1 MRELYKLTTYMKE
14 TESVI
19 SFLRKTDVRHAI
31 YYDYVK
37 ELCEGQVEDK
47 LDSKGLLKLEALRRR
62 LYGVYTQ
69 GKSRTAMFLL
79 LDKYMNEKKDLFR
92 GRDVISD
99 IKKLIKKNAKIQAG
113 PGHHD
118 DSIMALLIALYVL
131 TYGKQLNRFGY
142 YAGEFIPDEATKD
155 EDEQRL
161 LNTMLEELPELK
173 QLYGQPT
180 DFKTSD
186 DYDKM
191 LMAEIARNSQ
201 MMASQNTTY
210 TDPDSGITVTTR
222 NLNETAEDEDM
233 MGGYASIG
241 QSFFD
246 FLNS

>member
-1 MRELYKLTTYMKE
+1 MRELYRLTTYMKE

-47 LDSKGLLKLEALRRR
+47 LDGKGLLKLEALRRR
-62 LYGVYTQ
+62 LFGVYTQ

-92 GRDVISD
+92 GMDVISD
-99 IKKLIKKNAKIQAG
+99 IKKLIKKNGKIQAG

-131 TYGKQLNRFGY
+131 TYGKQLNRFGFY
-142 YAGEFIPDEATKD
+142 PGEFIPDEAIKD

-161 LNTMLEELPELK
+161 LNSMLEEMPELK
-173 QLYGQPT
+173 EIYGQPS

-186 DYDKM
+186 DYDKI
-191 LMAEIARNSQ
+191 LMAEITRNNQ
-201 MMASQNTTY
+201 MLASQDSTY
-210 TDPDSGITVTTR
+210 TDPNTGITVTTR
-222 NLNETAEDEDM
+222 SLNDTAEDDDPM
-233 MGGYASIG
+233 AGYASIG